1 MPSDEQIE
9 RLNAQL
15 ETLSAE
21 LAQLR
26 QRVADLERAASLPP
40 ALATPISTTGV
51 LPPRPPAAGSA
62 NAGLKLLNR
71 AGALT
76 LFIGIL
82 FFFKYA
88 VDNRWIGAAGRV
100 LLGAVAGVALLIAGQ
115 WLRKRGQS
123 IFAQGVSACGIATLY
138 ISAYAAAGYY
148 KLINPA
154 SAFLILLV
162 ISAGALVLSI
172 RSSDALLAIVGY
184 IGAIVAPGLF
194 RYLDANIWSANVWS
208 WFGFVYLL
216 MIEALVLVEA
226 GLQSR
231 RFLVPVMAAA
241 VALQTFYLINPQ
253 HPIVCVLFFLA
264 LAALHF
270 RPPKANSAATNIS
283 VEAYVIGHILVLLGA
298 FRLLVFWFGNVGSI
312 EARSS
317 LLSESES
324 VLLGVY
330 GLLLLASAVLRKSS
344 VDRVIGLTLLAVVIG
359 KLYVVDVWLLSR
371 VYRITAFVAL
381 GLLLL
386 ASSFVYSRWKQR
398 LSP

>member
-1 MPSDEQIE
+1 MPSDEQID
-9 RLNAQL
+9 RLNAQV
-15 ETLSAE
+15 ESLSTE
-21 LAQLR
+21 VAQLR
-26 QRVADLERAASLPP
+26 QRVAELERAHSLPTP
-40 ALATPISTTGV
+40 AVTPAPPTLA
-51 LPPRPPAAGSA
+51 LPPRPPAAPSA

-100 LLGAVAGVALLIAGQ
+100 LLGAFAGLALLLAGQ
-115 WLRKRGQS
+115 WLSKRGQS
-123 IFAQGVSACGIATLY
+123 IFAQGVSGCGIATLY

-154 SAFLILLV
+154 SAFLLLLA
-162 ISAGALVLSI
+162 ISAAALILSI
-172 RSSDALLAIVGY
+172 RSSDVLLAFVGY
-184 IGAIVAPGLF
+184 IGAILAPGLF
-194 RYLDANIWSANVWS
+194 RYLDPNIWSANVWS

-216 MIEALVLVEA
+216 MIDALVLIEA
-226 GLQSR
+226 GLQAR
-231 RFLVPVMAAA
+231 RFLVPAMAAA
-241 VALQTFYLINPQ
+241 IALQTFYLINPQ
-253 HPIVCVLFFLA
+253 HPIVCVVFFLA
-264 LAALHF
+264 MAALHF
-270 RPPKANSAATNIS
+270 RPPRNSSAD
-283 VEAYVIGHILVLLGA
+283 AYVIGHIFVLLA
-298 FRLLVFWFGNVGSI
+298 SFRLLVFWFGNAGSI

-330 GLLLLASAVLRKSS
+330 GLALLASAVLRKSS

-359 KLYVVDVWLLSR
+359 KLYVLDVWLLTR
-371 VYRITAFVAL
+371 FYRISAFVAL

-386 ASSFVYSRWKQR
+386 ASSFIYSRWKQR
-398 LSP
+398 VSS

>member
-1 MPSDEQIE
+1 MPSDEQID
-9 RLNAQL
+9 RLNAQV
-15 ETLSAE
+15 ERLSTE
-21 LAQLR
+21 VAQLR
-26 QRVADLERAASLPP
+26 QRVADLERARSLPTP
-40 ALATPISTTGV
+40 APT
-51 LPPRPPAAGSA
+51 LPPRAPVAPSA

-100 LLGAVAGVALLIAGQ
+100 LLGAFAGLALLLAGQ

-123 IFAQGVSACGIATLY
+123 IFAQGVSGCGIATLY

-148 KLINPA
+148 KLINPV
-154 SAFLILLV
+154 SAFLLLLA
-162 ISAGALVLSI
+162 ISAVAVILSI
-172 RSSDALLAIVGY
+172 RSSDVLLAFVGY
-184 IGAIVAPGLF
+184 IGAILAPGLF
-194 RYLDANIWSANVWS
+194 RYLDPNIWSANVWS

-216 MIEALVLVEA
+216 IIDALVLIEA
-226 GLQSR
+226 GLHAR
-231 RFLVPVMAAA
+231 RFLVPAMAAA

-253 HPIVCVLFFLA
+253 HPVVCVVFFLA
-264 LAALHF
+264 MAALHF
-270 RPPKANSAATNIS
+270 RPPKNNFA
-283 VEAYVIGHILVLLGA
+283 EAYVIGHIFVLLAG

-330 GLLLLASAVLRKSS
+330 GLALLASAVLRKSS
-344 VDRVIGLTLLAVVIG
+344 VDRVIGLTLLAIVIG
-359 KLYVVDVWLLSR
+359 KLYVVDVWLLTR
-371 VYRITAFVAL
+371 VYRISAFVAL

-386 ASSFVYSRWKQR
+386 ASSFIYSRWKQR
-398 LSP
+398 VSS